1 MVVVGAWRRN
11 DSRIGGLQD
20 RIISNLDNEV
30 LVATVT
36 SPTAISKSIHGSFLK
51 DFRRVSLKLNRIAYY
66 NVSQF
71 VNAQGF
77 PAIAQLPQP
86 GHIRFRRKEGICLTD
101 GNETWQSLK

>member
-51 DFRRVSLKLNRIAYY
+51 DLRRVSLKLNRIAYY

-77 PAIAQLPQP
+77 PGDCSTAAARSYSVPN
-86 GHIRFRRKEGICLTD
+86 EG
-101 GNETWQSLK
+101 GYMSHRWQ